1 MFYDENDPQS
11 LEKYSSAV
19 SLSDMEIYIFPELM
33 YALTLANIM
42 SPKIWQWREDTWFK
56 NLEKMNDTQRV
67 KRMKQFIMDKFV
79 FNLDLDTWGLTTKE
93 KELDRFKDFVD
104 LEMLSKSNA
113 LFGYEGDKYYF
124 DIDIRR
130 HFGLEKYT
138 DETIPY
144 WKTETLEAMEAF
156 KYKEEYQT
164 GAGECVSLATLYA
177 ATVFIVAQIDLEK
190 IQLMATPLHSQNFVD
205 LDEGLVTNNRRVV
218 TKAMW
223 FNGTELSDKAQRA
236 LRNEKVTMIVNNKG
250 YVHTMY
256 DDATMPME
264 EYKKIA
270 SKMTDFLKMD
280 VNFYTLCSFLR
291 KHENL
296 QQYFQ
301 FPINRFGK
309 MHYIEAEKAYRY
321 EHSLA
326 SRAGT
331 ESHKALFNKIE
342 IDEFYE
348 HPIEDRID
356 MGILEKVLKK
366 HRNKDSFVIAE
377 ELCCHLKH
385 ADFDVCEI
393 LEALFS
399 FCEIKPNLP
408 KTNKNWIQTAPIEI
422 TTDMDRHD
430 IMQYLESIRETHP
443 IADLAFM
450 AYRDMNKAPWKPFI
464 KAALERNPV
473 TYEKHSDSS
482 IADFYTMLS
491 GYCCESI
498 YDGARMAQP
507 DEVVNF
513 KRGDGLEKAITFINF
528 INQCEEENSDVAISY
543 EGKTI
548 IVSHKDTNYTFTTF
562 KDVKLPTQE
571 DFDPFLG

>member
-1 MFYDENDPQS
+1 MFYNENDPQS

-19 SLSDMEIYIFPELM
+19 SLSDMEIYIFPELI

-56 NLEKMNDTQRV
+56 NLSKMNETQRV

-93 KELDRFKDFVD
+93 KELDRFKEFVD

-138 DETIPY
+138 SETIPY

-156 KYKEEYQT
+156 KHKEEYQT

-177 ATVFIVAQIDLEK
+177 ATVFIVAQVDLEK

-256 DDATMPME
+256 DDATMPIDD
-264 EYKKIA
+264 YSRITA
-270 SKMTDFLKMD
+270 KMTDFMKMD

-342 IDEFYE
+342 IDEFYDY
-348 HPIEDRID
+348 PIEDRID

-366 HRNKDSFVIAE
+366 HRNKDSAVIAE
-377 ELCCHLKH
+377 ELCCHLTH
-385 ADFDVCEI
+385 AEFDVCEI

-408 KTNKNWIQTAPIEI
+408 KTDKNWIKTAPIEI
-422 TTDMDRHD
+422 STEMDRHD
-430 IMQYLESIRETHP
+430 IMQYLETLRETHP
-443 IADLAFM
+443 VADLAFM
-450 AYRDMNKAPWKPFI
+450 AYRDMNRAPWKPFI

-473 TYEKHSDSS
+473 TFEKNRDKSVDEF
-482 IADFYTMLS
+482 AQLLKE
-491 GYCCESI
+491 YCCESI

-513 KRGDGLEKAITFINF
+513 KRGDGLEKAITLITFITLKYPEDKN
-528 INQCEEENSDVAISY
+528 IRISY
-543 EGKTI
+543 EGKEVTVSYRENRYSFTI
-548 IVSHKDTNYTFTTF
+548 YKE
-562 KDVKLPTQE
+562 VKLPSQDE
-571 DFDPFLG
+571 FSFFLS